1 MAASTFARTMWV
13 SGRTDERNKSQKRRS
28 KNVFNNSIAIEQM
41 ANDIN
46 KDRAREAKRN
56 RMWQKARN
64 AIRQRN
70 KK

>member
-1 MAASTFARTMWV
+1 M
-13 SGRTDERNKSQKRRS
+13 
-28 KNVFNNSIAIEQM
+28 FNNSIAIEQL

>member
-1 MAASTFARTMWV
+1 M
-13 SGRTDERNKSQKRRS
+13 
-28 KNVFNNSIAIEQM
+28 FNNSIAIEQM